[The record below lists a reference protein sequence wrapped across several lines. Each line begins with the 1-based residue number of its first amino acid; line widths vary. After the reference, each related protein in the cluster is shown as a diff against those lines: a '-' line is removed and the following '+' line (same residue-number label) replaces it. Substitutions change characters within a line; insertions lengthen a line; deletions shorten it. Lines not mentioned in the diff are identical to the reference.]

1 MSASTLERSPAAGA
15 DPSGR
20 SSARRAFVTQ
30 VMGLPVSA
38 HVRGRTDAPEVEEAV
53 GQVWSM
59 LRKVDS
65 LFSTWRE
72 DSELMRLR
80 RGELDGASAHP
91 WHEEVALL
99 CAEAR
104 WRTRG
109 LFDASYPGAG
119 GYDPTGL
126 VKGWAVEKAAAHL
139 ANVPGISFCLNA
151 GGDLV
156 AGAGREAS
164 PTAWRVGIEDPA
176 RAGSIAASLD
186 IATGGLATSGTAA
199 RGAHIAD
206 PRSGGVVERAGSV
219 TVWGPSLVWAD
230 VWATALFVDPVAGRA
245 ALATADPQYRSFVL

>member
-1 MSASTLERSPAAGA
+1 MSTSTTLRPATVVGPTTAQP
-15 DPSGR
+15 PS
-20 SSARRAFVTQ
+20 RRAFVTQ

-38 HVRGRTDAPEVEEAV
+38 HVRGEVQAPEVEQAV

-59 LRKVDS
+59 LRKVDEV
-65 LFSTWRE
+65 FSTWRD

-80 RGELDGASAHP
+80 RGELDGALAHP
-91 WHEEVALL
+91 WHEEVTLL

-104 WRTRG
+104 RRTEG
-109 LFDASYPGAG
+109 LFDATYPGAG

-156 AGAGREAS
+156 AGSGRETRPS
-164 PTAWRVGIEDPA
+164 SWRVGIEDPSQ
-176 RAGSIAASLD
+176 AGRIAASLD
-186 IATGGLATSGTAA
+186 IATGALATSGTAA

-206 PRSGGVVERAGSV
+206 PRSGAAVGRTGSV
-219 TVWGPSLVWAD
+219 TVWGPSLLWAD
-230 VWATALFVDPVAGRA
+230 VWATALFVDPDAGRA
-245 ALATADPQYRSFVL
+245 ALAANDPGYRSFLL